1 MSNKTGFTTDFK
13 AFDKSFFPL
22 VNNAIPGAAEK
33 GVFQAA
39 NEMLRDGD
47 KQLPYSP
54 RSEHGGDLRGSR
66 KVEKVK
72 VTRNHISVDAGYN
85 VHYAA
90 KLHEMSEEQDEN
102 TNWTVPGS
110 GRKWLE
116 TPMATNKVKYI
127 KIIVHVIDQAR
138 GPHV

>member
-22 VNNAIPGAAEK
+22 VNKAIPGAAEK

-39 NEMLRDGD
+39 NEMLRDAD
-47 KQLPYSP
+47 RQLPYTP
-54 RSEHGGDLRGSR
+54 RKKGDLRGSR

-72 VTRNHISVDAGYN
+72 VTRNNISVDAGYN
-85 VHYAA
+85 VNYAA
-90 KLHEMSEEQDEN
+90 KLHEMSEEQDER
-102 TNWTVPGS
+102 TTWTLPGS

-116 TPMATNKVKYI
+116 TPMATNKDKYI